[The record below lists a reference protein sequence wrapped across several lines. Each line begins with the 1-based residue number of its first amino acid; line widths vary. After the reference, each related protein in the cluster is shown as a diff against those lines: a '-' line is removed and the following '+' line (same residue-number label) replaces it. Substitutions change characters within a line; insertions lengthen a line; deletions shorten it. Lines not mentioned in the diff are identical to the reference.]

1 MMKVEYKNIRTSDDG
16 RWEFGERWVD
26 EEFSS
31 TFCRLLVPYTENFEN
46 SLNGLM
52 SVWQDNG
59 FYLDKEMIKYRR
71 DYFAT
76 LSKHQRIETINRM
89 KQRGSNLYG
98 DEDYLINSLD
108 PKLVTCYKTVKSRVN
123 FNKTR

>member
-1 MMKVEYKNIRTSDDG
+1 MMKVEYKFIRTSDDG
-16 RWEFGERWVD
+16 KWEFGERWVD
-26 EEFSS
+26 GEFSS

-52 SVWQDNG
+52 SVWQDNS
-59 FYLDKEMIKYRR
+59 FSEQEIIKNRR

-89 KQRGSNLYG
+89 KQRGSDLCG
-98 DEDYLINSLD
+98 DEEYLINSLD
-108 PKLVTCYKTVKSRVN
+108 PEFVTCYKTVKSRVN
-123 FNKTR
+123 S

>member
-1 MMKVEYKNIRTSDDG
+1 
-16 RWEFGERWVD
+16 
-26 EEFSS
+26 
-31 TFCRLLVPYTENFEN
+31 
-46 SLNGLM
+46 
-52 SVWQDNG
+52 
-59 FYLDKEMIKYRR
+59 
-71 DYFAT
+71 
-76 LSKHQRIETINRM
+76 M

>member
-76 LSKHQRIETINRM
+76 LSKHQRIEMINHM

-108 PKLVTCYKTVKSRVN
+108 PKLVTCYKTVKSQVN